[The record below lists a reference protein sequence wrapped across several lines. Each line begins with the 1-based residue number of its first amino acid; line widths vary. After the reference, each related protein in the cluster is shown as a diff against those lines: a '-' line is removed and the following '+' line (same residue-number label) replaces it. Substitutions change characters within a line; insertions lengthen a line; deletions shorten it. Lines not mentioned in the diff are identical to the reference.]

1 MLTAL
6 VAFQLFILFIR
17 FPILLFVS
25 SVLVHPCVRACK
37 RACDCPS
44 VCSFLCTFRLSSRSS
59 TFIRA
64 LAPVHSFVRSFA
76 FLFVH
81 SFRRS
86 FAPSDDL
93 VCFLVSFSLAF
104 ICLFSL
110 PLPLFSFIS
119 FLALHPS
126 LSSLSP
132 ISDCLTLLNNP
143 IPFFFHRLETCPIP
157 AVFDSTGPVRE
168 MFENFAPQVKP
179 TERRSIPKVPQSRC
193 TGTSVILL
201 RNSSNKR
208 IRLRKTVVLTNKK
221 KMFCDLIWKI
231 RTVVRFRVV
240 LKPIHSNLVWGAKI
254 EKKTESSHFDLITT
268 LATKKTLIEGVGFIE
283 TRTFFCS

>member
-93 VCFLVSFSLAF
+93 LFVRSFVRLFLGSFFLTF

-119 FLALHPS
+119 FLALHLS

-143 IPFFFHRLETCPIP
+143 IPFFFHRLEICPIP

-179 TERRSIPKVPQSRC
+179 TERHSIPKVPQSRC

-201 RNSSNKR
+201 RNSSNIK

-221 KMFCDLIWKI
+221 KVFCDLIWKI

-254 EKKTESSHFDLITT
+254 EKKI
-268 LATKKTLIEGVGFIE
+268 
-283 TRTFFCS
+283 

>member
-1 MLTAL
+1 M
-6 VAFQLFILFIR
+6 
-17 FPILLFVS
+17 
-25 SVLVHPCVRACK
+25 RACK

-208 IRLRKTVVLTNKK
+208 IRLRKTVVSTNKK

-254 EKKTESSHFDLITT
+254 EKKN
-268 LATKKTLIEGVGFIE
+268 
-283 TRTFFCS
+283 

>member
-1 MLTAL
+1 M
-6 VAFQLFILFIR
+6 
-17 FPILLFVS
+17 
-25 SVLVHPCVRACK
+25 RACK

-59 TFIRA
+59 TFICA
-64 LAPVHSFVRSFA
+64 LAPVHSFVRSF
-76 FLFVH
+76 
-81 SFRRS
+81 RRS

-93 VCFLVSFSLAF
+93 LFVRSFVRFFVCFLVSFSLRSF
-104 ICLFSL
+104 VYSIYLFHCFHSL
-110 PLPLFSFIS
+110 ASWP
-119 FLALHPS
+119 LHPS

-179 TERRSIPKVPQSRC
+179 TERHSIPKVPQSRC

-201 RNSSNKR
+201 RNSSNIK

-221 KMFCDLIWKI
+221 KVFCDLIWKI
-231 RTVVRFRVV
+231 RTVVRFGVV

-254 EKKTESSHFDLITT
+254 EKKNWIVTFWLDNHTGDQKNTDWRGL
-268 LATKKTLIEGVGFIE
+268 GFIE

>member
-1 MLTAL
+1 MRSSP
-6 VAFQLFILFIR
+6 FIR
-17 FPILLFVS
+17 SFARSLS
-25 SVLVHPCVRACK
+25 
-37 RACDCPS
+37 
-44 VCSFLCTFRLSSRSS
+44 CSFTRSVVRSPPRTTFC
-59 TFIRA
+59 
-64 LAPVHSFVRSFA
+64 SFVRSF
-76 FLFVH
+76 
-81 SFRRS
+81 
-86 FAPSDDL
+86 
-93 VCFLVSFSLAF
+93 VCFLVSFSLRSF
-104 ICLFSL
+104 VYSVYLFHCFHSL
-110 PLPLFSFIS
+110 TSWP
-119 FLALHPS
+119 LHPS
-126 LSSLSP
+126 LLSLSP

-254 EKKTESSHFDLITT
+254 EKKN
-268 LATKKTLIEGVGFIE
+268 
-283 TRTFFCS
+283 

>member
-1 MLTAL
+1 MQT
-6 VAFQLFILFIR
+6 
-17 FPILLFVS
+17 
-25 SVLVHPCVRACK
+25 CV
-37 RACDCPS
+37 
-44 VCSFLCTFRLSSRSS
+44 RLSSCLIVSLHVSVIISFVDIHSCARP
-59 TFIRA
+59 R
-64 LAPVHSFVRSFA
+64 SFVRSLVR
-76 FLFVH
+76 FLVRSLVPSFVRPLGRP
-81 SFRRS
+81 FVRS
-86 FAPSDDL
+86 F
-93 VCFLVSFSLAF
+93 VCFLVSFSLRSF
-104 ICLFSL
+104 VYSVYLFHCFHSL
-110 PLPLFSFIS
+110 TSWP
-119 FLALHPS
+119 LHPS

-132 ISDCLTLLNNP
+132 ISDCLSIFLIV

-179 TERRSIPKVPQSRC
+179 TERHSIPKVPQSRC

-201 RNSSNKR
+201 RNSSNIK

-221 KMFCDLIWKI
+221 KVFCDLIWKI

-268 LATKKTLIEGVGFIE
+268 LATQKTLIEGVLGLLRPGRSFVHKWSCLNGAVFLHKSLYFPMSH
-283 TRTFFCS
+283 TN

>member
-1 MLTAL
+1 MRAIVLLSVRFFARFGYHL
-6 VAFQLFILFIR
+6 VRRHSFVRSPPFIR
-17 FPILLFVS
+17 
-25 SVLVHPCVRACK
+25 
-37 RACDCPS
+37 
-44 VCSFLCTFRLSSRSS
+44 
-59 TFIRA
+59 
-64 LAPVHSFVRSFA
+64 SFVRSFA

-268 LATKKTLIEGVGFIE
+268 LATKKTLIEGVLGLLRPGRSFVHKWSCLNGA
-283 TRTFFCS
+283 FFLHKSLYFPKSHTN